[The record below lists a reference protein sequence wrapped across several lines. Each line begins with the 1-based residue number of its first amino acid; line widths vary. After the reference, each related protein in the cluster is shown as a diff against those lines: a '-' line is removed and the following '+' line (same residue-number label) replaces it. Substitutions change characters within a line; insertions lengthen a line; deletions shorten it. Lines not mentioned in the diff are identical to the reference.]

1 MRQSFR
7 DTRQRRPGL
16 VVQWM
21 GTHIVFSTIKSSS
34 QGLSVDESTVIPWD
48 DTEHPFSEPEVL
60 GAWISDEMA
69 RAGLT
74 PARTIV
80 SLPRQATMLRLID
93 VSHVDESDIPAA
105 VAIHAEGVA
114 HTLNRELAYDFLEHS
129 GPDGSSRFATLVTCP
144 KTVTEG
150 IKAALKIAGCEVD
163 ICCLGELS
171 LCHIPV
177 TDRTKPSLIV
187 LANDV
192 KLDVILS
199 TDQGPV
205 AALATRMP
213 PTAED
218 AATVVE
224 QLRGRLLAGLPSNIG
239 ITDVSDLVVVGT
251 RASSLMTKLT
261 TLSEVQV
268 TTISNATS
276 HDLLARAILESCNS
290 LKHVANLLNPTLPP
304 NPWQQRTAIW
314 LKRGSVLAGIVLIVT
329 AGLFVWHDRLSS
341 QLMQAQNLLQ
351 NTQNV
356 LDEATP
362 TVGKWEFLTSWQA
375 NAVDVTQQVVQLTN
389 HLPDQER
396 VYLTRLQ
403 IENAPGGDAA
413 VLRLDGVAL
422 DNNDVMTLNRTL
434 LDADYELRPHG
445 IEPSAR
451 DSKFKSQFRIEA
463 SITNNANPE

>member
-16 VVQWM
+16 IVHWM
-21 GTHIVFSTIKSSS
+21 GTRIVFSTIKSSS
-34 QGLSVDESTVIPWD
+34 QGLSVEESTVIPWD
-48 DTEHPFSEPEVL
+48 DAQHPFSEPEAL
-60 GAWISDEMA
+60 GAWVLDEMV

-80 SLPRQATMLRLID
+80 SLPRQTTMVRLID

-105 VAIHAEGVA
+105 VALHVEGLE
-114 HTLNRELAYDFLEHS
+114 HTLNRELAYDFLEYF
-129 GPDGSSRFATLVTCP
+129 GLGGSSRFATLATCP

-163 ICCLGELS
+163 VCCLGELS
-171 LCHIPV
+171 LSHIPV
-177 TDRTKPSLIV
+177 ADGTKPSLVV

-213 PTAED
+213 PTAEH
-218 AATVVE
+218 AAAVVE
-224 QLRGRLLAGLPSNIG
+224 QLKGRLLAGLPSNIG

-251 RASSLMTKLT
+251 RASSLITVLT
-261 TLSEVQV
+261 TSSEMQV

-276 HDLLARAILESCNS
+276 YDLLASAVLEDCNS

-304 NPWQQRTAIW
+304 NPWQQRTATW
-314 LKRGSVLAGIVLIVT
+314 LKRGSVLAGIVLIVA
-329 AGLFVWHDRLSS
+329 AGLFVWHGRLKS
-341 QLMQAQNLLQ
+341 QLIQVQIRLQ
-351 NTQNV
+351 NTQDV
-356 LDEATP
+356 LDQAKP
-362 TVGKWEFLTSWQA
+362 TVGKWEFLTSWQE
-375 NAVDVTQQVVQLTN
+375 NAVDVTQQVVQLAN
-389 HLPDQER
+389 HLPNQER

-413 VLRLDGVAL
+413 VLRLDGVARN
-422 DNNDVMTLNRTL
+422 DDDVMKLNRTL

-451 DSKFKSQFRIEA
+451 DPKFKSQFRIEA
-463 SITNNANPE
+463 SITNNIKLE